1 MSAIKDKII
10 DFLENGGRN
19 LDYSDEILPKIDDM
33 DAILKNHIPVW
44 EYFGQT
50 QAEWFGLGD
59 KHE

>member
-19 LDYSDEILPKIDDM
+19 LDYSDEILPNIDDM
-33 DAILKNHIPVW
+33 DAILKNDIPVW

>member
-19 LDYSDEILPKIDDM
+19 LDYSDEILPNIDDM

-50 QAEWFGLGD
+50 QA
-59 KHE
+59 